1 MQNKGLGN
9 WIHRR
14 REKSRGKTAVISPFG
29 EVTYDQMATRID
41 QLSAALAANGVEA
54 GDRVAYLGEN
64 HPAYLETMFA
74 TTSLGAIF
82 VPLNTRLVPA
92 EIAFALQDSGAK
104 VLIFSAVLEGLAVLA
119 HKKLQDDG
127 VATPQLLAAVA
138 DGDPVSYQPP
148 QTMPQITDYEQLLA
162 SAGEA
167 EHQDH
172 PVGLEDPAVIMYTSG
187 TTGSPKGAVL
197 LHQNF
202 TWNSFNVLVDYDVS
216 SHDVAMMIAPMF
228 HVASLGMGVLPML
241 LKGATVVL
249 EPKFDPGR
257 TLQLIEQHR
266 ATSISGVPTTYQ
278 MLCEHP
284 DWDSRDISSLNK
296 LTCGGSAVPHRV
308 MDAYEQ
314 KGLSFSGGYGLTE
327 TSPGATSMQPA
338 MSRVKAGSA
347 GLPHFF
353 TDVRIVDPLG
363 EPCATGEVGEIQ
375 VQGPNVIK
383 EYWNRPEATASS
395 YDDGDWFKTGDMGSF
410 DEQGYLFISDRL
422 KDMIISGG
430 ENIYPAQVEQEIA
443 QLPAVGSVA
452 VIGVPHEKWGE
463 VPKAIIVVRDGH
475 QLSAAEV
482 TEFLQD
488 RLAKYKIPR
497 SVEFVADMPRT
508 ASGKIRK
515 TDLRKRFATQGEKK

>member
-14 REKSRGKTAVISPFG
+14 RQKSHGKTAVISPFG

-41 QLSAALAANGVEA
+41 QLAAALAANGIQA

-64 HPAYLETMFA
+64 HPAFLETMFA

-92 EIAFALQDSGAK
+92 EIAFALKDSGATI
-104 VLIFSAVLEGLAVLA
+104 LIFSAVLEGLAVLA
-119 HKKLQDDG
+119 DKKLKDDG
-127 VATPQLLAAVA
+127 DAPLTLLAVVE
-138 DGDPVSYQPP
+138 DGQPVSYRQPAA
-148 QTMPQITDYEQLLA
+148 MPGIQRYEELLA
-162 SAGEA
+162 SAGA
-167 EHQDH
+167 VEHQDV
-172 PVGLEDPAVIMYTSG
+172 PVALEDPAVIMYTSG
-187 TTGSPKGAVL
+187 TTGNPKGAVL
-197 LHQNF
+197 LHQNL

-216 SHDVAMMIAPMF
+216 SEDVAMMIAPMF

-257 TLQLIEQHR
+257 TLELIEKHQ

-284 DWDSRDISSLNK
+284 DWHTRDISSLNK

-327 TSPGATSMQPA
+327 TSPGATSMQPS
-338 MSRVKAGSA
+338 MSRSKAGSA

-353 TDVRIVDPLG
+353 TDVRIVDPFG

-375 VQGPNVIK
+375 VQGPNVIQ
-383 EYWNRPEATASS
+383 EYWNRPDATASS
-395 YDDGDWFKTGDMGSF
+395 YDDGDWFKTGDMGYF

-475 QLSAAEV
+475 EIAAEDIIA
-482 TEFLQD
+482 FLQN
-488 RLAKYKIPR
+488 RLAKFKIPHA
-497 SVEFVADMPRT
+497 VEFVDDMPRT

-515 TDLRKRFATQGEKK
+515 TELRERFATPA